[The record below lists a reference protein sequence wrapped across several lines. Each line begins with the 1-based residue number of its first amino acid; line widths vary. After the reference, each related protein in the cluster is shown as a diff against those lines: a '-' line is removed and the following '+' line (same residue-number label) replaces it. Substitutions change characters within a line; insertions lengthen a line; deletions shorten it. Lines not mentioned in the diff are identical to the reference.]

1 MKLNY
6 KNREFIIKVCEN
18 CTSYAQARK
27 VSEILIKFAESKR
40 IKKVVNEVVGEFNAL
55 CLCEVV
61 GQNRESK
68 FEQYSKELALK
79 YIKAIDE
86 NDEKVY
92 NMFKLNVE
100 RSMQN
105 GNSIKHN

>member
-79 YIKAIDE
+79 YIKAIDD
-86 NDEKVY
+86 NDEKIY

-100 RSMQN
+100 RSIQN